1 MGDEFQP
8 THPPREGVSERLPG
22 DAASMSTT
30 TAKEHLRSF
39 VERIVRLEDEK
50 KTFADDIKEVYGE
63 AKSNGFDTK
72 ALRRVVKLQ
81 RMDQSQKAAHNEV
94 ETILETYMQALGML

>member
-1 MGDEFQP
+1 MGDEFKP
-8 THPPREGVSERLPG
+8 THAPREGVSERLPG
-22 DAASMSTT
+22 DAAPMSTGL
-30 TAKEHLRSF
+30 AKDQLRAF
-39 VERIVRLEDEK
+39 VERVVRLEDEK

-63 AKSNGFDTK
+63 AKSSGFDTK

-81 RMDQSQKAAHNEV
+81 RMDQSQKAAHAEV

>member
-1 MGDEFQP
+1 MGDEFSP
-8 THPPREGVSERLPG
+8 THAPREGVAERLPG
-22 DAASMSTT
+22 DTASMSTPL
-30 TAKEHLRSF
+30 AKDQLRSF
-39 VERIVRLEDEK
+39 VERIVRLEEEK

-63 AKSNGFDTK
+63 AKSDGFDPK

-81 RMDQSQKAAHNEV
+81 RMDQSQKAAHEEV